1 MRTYRRGMIKLISY
15 QFLIPALLLF
25 VISCA
30 PVKSQSRNDKSQ
42 EEQYQEDISGYRLRY
57 DTIAISDSKKE
68 ADQKNT
74 VNIVPQNDV
83 SKVLNAKMD
92 TLAKKNASNKY
103 IQGYRILVYSGKSS
117 QEVQKSKTQVYESVP
132 EANIYIDF
140 KSPNQRVKVG
150 DCVDRI
156 EAYSL
161 YGKLK
166 KSFPNA
172 VVIPDQV
179 IIKK

>member
-1 MRTYRRGMIKLISY
+1 MIKSISY
-15 QFLIPALLLF
+15 QFLPLALLLF
-25 VISCA
+25 VISCT
-30 PVKSQSRNDKSQ
+30 PVKSQSKRDKSK
-42 EEQYQEDISGYRLRY
+42 EDQYYEDISEYRLRY
-57 DTIAISDSKKE
+57 DTINNPKKE
-68 ADQKNT
+68 KDQYNT
-74 VNIVPQNDV
+74 IAVIPQNDI
-83 SKVLNAKMD
+83 SKTLNSKID
-92 TLAKKNASNKY
+92 TMANNNASNKY
-103 IQGYRILVYSGKSS
+103 IQGFRILVYSGKSS
-117 QEVQKSKTQVYESVP
+117 QEVQRARSKVYESITD
-132 EANIYIDF
+132 ANIYIDF

-166 KSFPNA
+166 KNFPNA

>member
-1 MRTYRRGMIKLISY
+1 MIKLISY
-15 QFLIPALLLF
+15 QFLTLAFLLSM
-25 VISCA
+25 ISCA
-30 PVKSQSRNDKSQ
+30 PVKSQSKKEKSN
-42 EEQYQEDISGYRLRY
+42 EEQYHEDISAYRLRY
-57 DTIAISDSKKE
+57 VGPAVNAKPAE
-68 ADQKNT
+68 QKAN
-74 VNIVPQNDV
+74 VNVIPQNDL
-83 SKVLNAKMD
+83 SALLDAKMD

-117 QEVQKSKTQVYESVP
+117 LDVQKSKTLVYEALP

-161 YGKLK
+161 YGMLK
-166 KSFPNA
+166 KNFPNA